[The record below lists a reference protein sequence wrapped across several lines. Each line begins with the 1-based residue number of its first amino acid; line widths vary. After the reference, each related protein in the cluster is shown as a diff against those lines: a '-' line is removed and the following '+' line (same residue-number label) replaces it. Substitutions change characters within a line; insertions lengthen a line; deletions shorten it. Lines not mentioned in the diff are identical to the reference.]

1 MKKLLVLLGVATT
14 LLCGSVTSAMG
25 TSDNVQRPIPV
36 NVNGKFVQTD
46 ANPEQINNR
55 ILVPIRALS
64 SLGLQYNWNG
74 GTKTVSITNVDKN
87 QVKVTLNSKTAWSN
101 EKKITLDVPAQMR
114 HGRVYVPIRFVSEA
128 FGSKVQLEP
137 IRQILFVTS
146 GNNTNT
152 KINGNGKDLKVE
164 RQAAISL
171 PIQADFK
178 LINSP
183 QKSYIGEA
191 YTFPAGQADQYTYT
205 DQRTATIVKIK
216 DGKAIAV
223 GQYSYGA
230 LADFSAVAGEIK
242 TNTDAVLR
250 PFITDP
256 ASFQRDQLNQLTAH
270 YVDEKGNNTEIKGGT
285 SQIYTDL
292 IVTLPK
298 NK

>member
-1 MKKLLVLLGVATT
+1 MKKLLALLGVTTT
-14 LLCGSVTSAMG
+14 LLCGSATSAMAA
-25 TSDNVQRPIPV
+25 SDYVQRPIPI
-36 NVNGKFVQTD
+36 NVNGQFVQTD
-46 ANPEQINNR
+46 ANPEKINNR

-64 SLGLQYNWNG
+64 SLGLEYNWNG
-74 GTKTVSITNVDKN
+74 GTKTVSITNADKN
-87 QVKVTLNSKTAWSN
+87 QVKVTLNSKTSWSN
-101 EKKITLDVPAQMR
+101 EKKLTLDVPAQMR

-128 FGSKVQLEP
+128 FGSHVQLEP

-146 GNNTNT
+146 GNNINT
-152 KINGNGKDLKVE
+152 KVDEAGKDLKTE

-205 DQRTATIVKIK
+205 DQRTATVVKIK

-242 TNTDAVLR
+242 TNTDSALR
-250 PFITDP
+250 PFIADP
-256 ASFQRDQLNQLTAH
+256 VSFQIEPSNEINAF
-270 YVDEKGNNTEIKGGT
+270 YIDEKGNNTQLKNGISK
-285 SQIYTDL
+285 IYTDL
-292 IVTLPK
+292 IVTLPN